1 MHSCVHESFL
11 VNVVSCSNCPLKWS
25 SSWSTHS
32 SGSRRWWGSLLSKLI
47 QRYKSGE
54 LGEPVHAFFPQFVL
68 ILDEKGIFSPDFRRF
83 AQKAE
88 SMRMLIHSLFAC
100 LHAGQLKSGVLVC
113 LTKNASWI
121 FLLAGTV
128 LTLYGQKIRPRTTY
142 GDGGRSN
149 FSLWAF
155 LKFSAHE

>member
-32 SGSRRWWGSLLSKLI
+32 SGSRRWWGSLLSRVI
-47 QRYKSGE
+47 QSYKKRWTWC
-54 LGEPVHAFFPQFVL
+54 LVHAFSPQFVL
-68 ILDEKGIFSPDFRRF
+68 ILGKKGIFSPDFRRY
-83 AQKAE
+83 AQKVE
-88 SMRMLIHSLFAC
+88 SSFMLIHSFFAC
-100 LHAGQLKSGVLVC
+100 LLAGQLRSGVLVC
-113 LTKNASWI
+113 LSKNASWI

-128 LTLYGQKIRPRTTY
+128 LTLCGQKIRPRTTY